1 MTEVKRPYDASGR
14 RARAEARRRDVVRA
28 ARELFERDGFR
39 LTTITA
45 VAAHAGVSPESIY
58 KGFGSKATLA
68 KAVFDVAIAGDHEP
82 VPVAERPAL
91 VAVRDEPDV
100 RRKIA
105 LFVEGL
111 VQRLARSAK
120 VQILIRDGRHV
131 DESLAPVWAALQEE
145 ALTGMTAFGRH
156 LLETGELRGDADLD
170 EVRDILWNYLA
181 IDHYERLVLTQGWSP
196 DRYARWLTRAVTC
209 ALCPVTA
216 DRSAG
221 GGR

>member
-14 RARAEARRRDVVRA
+14 RARADARRREVVQA

-45 VAAHAGVSPESIY
+45 VAAHAGVSSESIY
-58 KGFGSKATLA
+58 KGFGSKAALA
-68 KAVFDVAIAGDHEP
+68 KAVFDAALAGDDEP
-82 VPVAERPAL
+82 VPIAERPAL
-91 VAVRDEPDV
+91 VAVRAEPDV

-131 DESLAPVWAALQEE
+131 DDSLSPIWATLQEE
-145 ALTGMTAFGRH
+145 GLTGMAVFGRH
-156 LLETGELRGDADLD
+156 LAETGQLRGGVDLD
-170 EVRDILWNYLA
+170 EVRDVLWNYLA
-181 IDHYERLVLTQGWSP
+181 IDHYERLVLTQGWSL
-196 DRYARWLTRAVTC
+196 DRYAQWLGRAITC
-209 ALCPVTA
+209 ALCP
-216 DRSAG
+216 
-221 GGR
+221 